1 MVYKR
6 GNIWWFKFVFNGQL
20 ISRTTRQTNKKV
32 AAAMEAD
39 FKRGLQRGELGLSE
53 TAIPEFAAAIKQ
65 FIEWTAMTSKASTAK
80 RHETSSAALL
90 KAFAGRKLSSI
101 TVNDVLA
108 YQSQRLSGTHR
119 LTGEKLK
126 PATANRELACL
137 RALYNYWIRQGC
149 KLKNPVEKLKFT
161 PEDSDVFHVLSPAE
175 EELYLAA
182 CSQPLHDIALIMLR
196 TGMRPGEVYALKK
209 SHINLHARSLQIV
222 EGKTKAARRTLYFGD
237 EVSRVLHARIKRID
251 SEYLFPHETDPR
263 KPMVKVNNAHAGALR
278 RSGLRF
284 RLYDLRHTCAT
295 RLAKHTDLVT
305 LAAILGHSKIQ
316 MVLRYAHP
324 VESQKQEAMLKL
336 DGNEVVTVFET
347 VTKFDN

>member
-20 ISRTTRQTNKKV
+20 VSRTTRQTNKKM
-32 AAAMEAD
+32 AAKMEAAY
-39 FKRGLQRGELGLSE
+39 KLKLQNGELGLSE
-53 TAIPEFAAAIKQ
+53 EPIPEFVEAFET
-65 FIEWTAMTSKASTAK
+65 FIEWTRMTSKASTAK
-80 RHETSSAALL
+80 RHVTSGVALR
-90 KAFAGRKLSSI
+90 KAFAGRKLSAI

-108 YQSQRLSGTHR
+108 YQSQRLQAAHR
-119 LTGEKLK
+119 LTGERLK

-161 PEDSDVFHVLSPAE
+161 PEDSDVFYVLTQAE

-182 CSQPLHDIALIMLR
+182 CSQPLHDIAVIMLR

-209 SHINLHARSLQIV
+209 SHINLHAGSLQIL

-237 EVSRVLHARIKRID
+237 EVRRILQARIERID

-263 KPMVKVNNAHAGALR
+263 RPMVKVNLGHYGALK
-278 RSGLRF
+278 RSGLQF

-305 LAAILGHSKIQ
+305 LAAILGHAKIQ

-336 DGNEVVTVFET
+336 GGNEVVTVFET
-347 VTKFDN
+347 GANFDN